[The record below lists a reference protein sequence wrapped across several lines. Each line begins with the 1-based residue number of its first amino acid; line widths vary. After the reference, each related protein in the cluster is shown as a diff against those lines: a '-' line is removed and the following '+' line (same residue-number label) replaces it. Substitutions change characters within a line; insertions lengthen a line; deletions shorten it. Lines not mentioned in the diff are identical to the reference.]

1 MHIHPISVYNTHTH
15 THICTDH
22 VCVQVYT
29 CIYTHHAQ
37 AADMHT
43 PLRTACA
50 QGFPCAWKMTIASAG
65 PQIRKNTRRG
75 TCDLNCTHAYAH
87 AHACMHATCTR
98 ALHPKAR
105 TSILNPSANA
115 STHDA
120 HAPCVRTHMTHTH
133 ACLPAHICT
142 HAYRMDTRAPRRSVS
157 GWPSLLKGL
166 RHSRHLWPRSACN
179 TNLIVWVPV

>member
-1 MHIHPISVYNTHTH
+1 MHRHPSCTRRRHAHTASYCVCARFPVCMEDDDCERGSANPEKHSAWYLRFELHPCIRARTHIHTTDTMTQRDNDTPTQSHIHTH
-15 THICTDH
+15 T
-22 VCVQVYT
+22 
-29 CIYTHHAQ
+29 
-37 AADMHT
+37 
-43 PLRTACA
+43 
-50 QGFPCAWKMTIASAG
+50 
-65 PQIRKNTRRG
+65 
-75 TCDLNCTHAYAH
+75 
-87 AHACMHATCTR
+87 HACMHATCTR
-98 ALHPKAR
+98 ALHPYAR

-120 HAPCVRTHMTHTH
+120 HAPCVR
-133 ACLPAHICT
+133 AHICT